1 MKAEKGGGTGFNLAL
16 VFVIFLFLAAS
27 VILVSCDTA
36 GGEGTENGDTNGD
49 TNGDDTVDEDT
60 TAPTVTITSD
70 EAVLT
75 VLSPFSITITFSE
88 PVTDFEA
95 EDITVVNG
103 MPSGLL
109 TEDDTVF
116 TADITPDGDP
126 ADITVDIYAGAC
138 ADSAGNENEAAER
151 FEIRYD
157 TADLTVTITSEDDDP
172 TNVSPVWIT
181 VTFSEEAAGFV
192 IDDMTVGNGTA
203 DNLQTTDD
211 IEYTADIIPDG
222 EGEVTVD
229 IGAGIAND
237 ALTGVKENTA
247 AERFSIVYDS
257 VSPDTAIT
265 SEESILTASN
275 PFSVTVEF
283 TEEVTGFELEDIE
296 VVNGTAGNL
305 QAVVENTEFTADISP
320 EEGPVDITV
329 DVPAGACT
337 DTAGNENTAAGQFVI
352 RYDPT
357 ALTVSVST
365 EEPDPT
371 NTSSFEVAVT
381 FSEEVTGFELEDIV
395 VGNGAASSLGG
406 VNPSFTADITPSA
419 DGEVT
424 VDIPEEVAVD
434 AETGEKSNYAAEQLS
449 IMYDGSDPDVGAGT
463 ITASD
468 QETDSITISWA
479 SAADDSP
486 PLQYQA
492 YYSEDGNIDSVLQIE
507 ENGDPFEDWE
517 TDMTSKTITGLAPA
531 KDYYFNVIV
540 QDDAGNKS
548 AYTMQT
554 ETTSFEVLQ
563 INPSS
568 NADTISDIAIDGD
581 YLYIAGYDESLGTD
595 DDQWRIEKRHK
606 RTGKLVAGFGTDGV
620 VLSNPSAGADHAT
633 AIAVYGSYLYVAGYD
648 DSPGNRQWRVEKR
661 AFSTGALETVSFG
674 TSGVVVSNPSTRDD
688 FLDDIA
694 VDGSYFY
701 IVGYDYSPGTTN
713 YEWRIEKRSMTSG
726 DLETVSFGT
735 SGVVETDPSSS
746 YDGATSIAVDGSY
759 IYVTGYDSAW
769 GNYGWR
775 TEKRSKS
782 TGATIAAFD
791 DDGVLATNPSGNH
804 DAATSIA
811 IDGSYIYLA
820 GYDKFAGSTDARWRI
835 EKRSISDGGLETTN
849 FGSNGVVLSNPSS
862 GNDYTQSIAIDA
874 SYLYVA
880 GYDDSPG
887 NNQWRVV
894 KLNITTGAAIGG
906 FGTSGTVTTNPS
918 TGTDRAQVIVLD
930 SGFIYVAGWDAY
942 EGGTDYQ
949 WRVERRDALSGGF

>member
-1 MKAEKGGGTGFNLAL
+1 MKVEKGVGTGFNLFI
-16 VFVIFLFLAAS
+16 FVIIFLFLAVS
-27 VILVSCDTA
+27 VILVSCGTS
-36 GGEGTENGDTNGD
+36 GGGDGTGNGDTDGDD
-49 TNGDDTVDEDT
+49 TNGGDTGDTDT
-60 TAPTVTITSD
+60 TAPTVAITSD

-126 ADITVDIYAGAC
+126 ADITVDIYTGAC

-192 IDDMTVGNGTA
+192 IDDMTVGNGTV
-203 DNLQTTDD
+203 DNLQTTND

-222 EGEVTVD
+222 EGEVTMD

-337 DTAGNENTAAGQFVI
+337 DTAGNENTAAGQFGI

-371 NTSSFEVAVT
+371 NTSTFEVAVT
-381 FSEEVTGFELEDIV
+381 FSEEVTGFELGDIV
-395 VGNGAASSLGG
+395 VGNGTASNLGG
-406 VNPSFTADITPSA
+406 ANPSFTADITPSA

-449 IMYDGSDPDVGAGT
+449 IMYDGSGPDVEPGT
-463 ITASD
+463 ITTSD
-468 QETDSITISWA
+468 LETDSITISW
-479 SAADDSP
+479 SAATDDSP
-486 PLQYQA
+486 PLQYRA
-492 YYSEDGNIDSVLQIE
+492 YYSEDDNIDSVLQIE
-507 ENGDPFEDWE
+507 ANGDPFEDWE

-531 KDYYFNVIV
+531 TDYYFNVIV

-548 AYTMQT
+548 AYSRAA

-568 NADTISDIAIDGD
+568 SSDLISGIAIDGD
-581 YLYIAGYDESLGTD
+581 YLYIAGYEYYDTD

-606 RTGKLVAGFGTDGV
+606 RTGKLVTAFDTDGV
-620 VLSNPSAGADHAT
+620 VLSNPSSGDDHAT
-633 AIAVYGSYLYVAGYD
+633 AIAVYGSYIYVAGYD
-648 DSPGNRQWRVEKR
+648 DSPGNWQWRIEKR
-661 AFSTGALETVSFG
+661 NKTTGAPVTAFD
-674 TSGVVVSNPSTRDD
+674 TDGVVESNPATTRDD
-688 FLDDIA
+688 FPAAIAVDESYLYVAGYDKGPGDSNTQWRMEKRNNATGAPVTAFDTDGVITFNPSVGYDAANCIA
-694 VDGSYFY
+694 VDGDYLY
-701 IVGYDYSPGTTN
+701 VGGYDSSNGN
-713 YEWRIEKRSMTSG
+713 YQWRIEKRSITSG
-726 DLETVSFGT
+726 ALEADFDFDGIVLENPDSSEHDAPVTLAI
-735 SGVVETDPSSS
+735 DSS
-746 YDGATSIAVDGSY
+746 YLY
-759 IYVTGYDSAW
+759 I
-769 GNYGWR
+769 
-775 TEKRSKS
+775 
-782 TGATIAAFD
+782 
-791 DDGVLATNPSGNH
+791 
-804 DAATSIA
+804 
-811 IDGSYIYLA
+811 A
-820 GYDKFAGSTDARWRI
+820 GYDKTQGSSNARWRI
-835 EKRSISDGGLETTN
+835 EKRNIGSGALVSAFSSDG
-849 FGSNGVVLSNPSS
+849 VVPLNPSTGS
-862 GNDYTQSIAIDA
+862 DFAQSIAIDA

-880 GYDDSPG
+880 GYDDSQG

-894 KLNITTGAAIGG
+894 KLNISTGTVITG
-906 FGTSGTVTTNPS
+906 FGTSGVVTSNPS
-918 TGTDRAQVIVLD
+918 TGTDRAQCIILD
-930 SGFIYVAGWDAY
+930 SGFIYVAGTDNEPGNY
-942 EGGTDYQ
+942 E
-949 WRVERRDALSGGF
+949 WRIERRDALSGGF